1 MLRVEDL
8 DTPRKRE
15 GAEEEMLADLAWLG
29 IRFTEGPFRQS
40 ERFDLYE
47 RAIALLV
54 ARGETYLCDCSR
66 AEIARVASAPHE
78 GEELPYPGT
87 CRSFGMGDRA
97 FKRAPAVRL
106 RMEDGSDF
114 VLRRG
119 DGVFSYQLACT
130 ADDVDMSITE
140 VVRGIDLASSAPR
153 QRRIAELLGDPRAR
167 ERTFVH
173 VPLVVSSDGSR
184 LSKRDGSLTIR
195 SIRERGVPPRQL
207 VRAIAIAYGFDVGAT
222 DPLDDLAHALDERPL
237 AEESIRVTDVLRE
250 LEAP

>member
-1 MLRVEDL
+1 MLE
-8 DTPRKRE
+8 
-15 GAEEEMLADLAWLG
+15 DLAWLG

-40 ERFDLYE
+40 ERFALYE
-47 RAIALLV
+47 RATEALIAT
-54 ARGETYLCDCSR
+54 GETFLCDCSR

-87 CRSFGMGDRA
+87 CRAFGMSDRA
-97 FKRAPAVRL
+97 FKRAPALRL
-106 RMEDGSDF
+106 RTDGGDI

-130 ADDVDMSITE
+130 ADDVDMRITN

-153 QRRIAELLGDPRAR
+153 QRRIAELLGDPLFR

-173 VPLVVSSDGSR
+173 VPLVVSDDGSR

-195 SIRERGVPPRQL
+195 SIRERGVPPPRL
-207 VRAIAIAYGFDVGAT
+207 VHAIARAYGFEIGGDA
-222 DPLDDLAHALDERPL
+222 PLDDLARALDERGLP
-237 AEESIRVTDVLRE
+237 EESIRVTAILQR
-250 LEAP
+250 LEGP